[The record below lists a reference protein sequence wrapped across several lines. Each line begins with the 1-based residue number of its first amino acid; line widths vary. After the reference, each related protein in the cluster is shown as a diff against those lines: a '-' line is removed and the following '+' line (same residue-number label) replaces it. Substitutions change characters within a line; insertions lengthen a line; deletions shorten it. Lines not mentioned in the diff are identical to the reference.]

1 VGELL
6 KKHLGILAIFGLLLS
21 GVSPA
26 NAATDEEWLYVTK
39 VDPGYHSLLIQEKTE
54 FFRSF
59 PRLENWIT
67 GRPKSTQCDSINQSE
82 CRTTANF
89 NAHYPV
95 CGEAITRDCISK
107 FSIINS
113 SNTETMAEF
122 QFYMYADHVGDFVGD
137 GRRVMRDVESP
148 SIWKVPEVPHA
159 HGDTYLVV
167 AGQDGGYGR
176 GWSSSANYAAIYA
189 VELVQTDC
197 VDCLPACTTAEGCGG
212 AAPEWFDGHNCIIT
226 TEKGLCAAH
235 RPMPMDIRPSL
246 EIRSGI
252 KPTGWFHG
260 RMTQP
265 DIQVGEFG
273 NQQLL
278 TITASPVRVPILTFP
293 STQYSQLPTRLKNY
307 WDDCLKKRTCP
318 TGTRMPNSAEDKTI
332 WPFGDRRQVE
342 TSFTPDTPGAI
353 EAIRVFAPFIQDKS
367 VAVPTYWSYRTLST
381 NVNQNPCFA
390 RTKGIQGIVTTN
402 AIAYEDGAPKYQRG
416 FLNYRV
422 AGLHFLPNGEKALG
436 TYDLVMRSDLA
447 RCLYGFSRA
456 AVSASITISG
466 DGEKDIATTIVGEK
480 NGWLKLAAYGFTFS
494 SKTIQVR
501 LTQQRST
508 TINCVSASQPTQTR
522 KVTGVSPKCPPG
534 FRKR

>member
-1 VGELL
+1 ML
-6 KKHLGILAIFGLLLS
+6 KKSFGTAATLSLLLV
-21 GVSPA
+21 GLTPA
-26 NAATDEEWLYVTK
+26 NAALDEEWLYVTK
-39 VDPGYHSLLIQEKTE
+39 TTAGYHSMLIQEKTE

-59 PRLENWIT
+59 PRLENWLP
-67 GRPKSTQCDSINQSE
+67 GRPKSTQCDSVNQAE
-82 CRTTANF
+82 CQATASF

-95 CGEAITRDCISK
+95 CDADTTRDCISK

-113 SNTETMAEF
+113 ANTETMGEF

-137 GRRVMRDVESP
+137 GRRVMREVESP
-148 SIWKVPEVPHA
+148 SIWRVPEVPHA
-159 HGDTYLVV
+159 HGDNYLIV
-167 AGQDGGYGR
+167 AGQDGGYGM
-176 GWSSSANYAAIYA
+176 GGSNSANYAEIYA

-197 VDCLPACTTAEGCGG
+197 IDCLPACTAEGCGG
-212 AAPEWFDGHNCIIT
+212 AAPEGFDGHNCIIT

-252 KPTGWFHG
+252 KPSGWFHG

-273 NQQLL
+273 NQQVL
-278 TITASPVRVPILTFP
+278 TITAAPVRVPILTFP
-293 STQYSQLPTRLKNY
+293 STQYSQLPSTLKNF
-307 WDDCLKKRTCP
+307 WDNCLKSQVPALSCP
-318 TGTRMPNSAEDKTI
+318 TGTRMPNSAEDKNI

-342 TSFTPDTPGAI
+342 SSYTPDHPGAI
-353 EAIRVFAPFIQDKS
+353 RAIQIFAPFIDNKS

-381 NVNQNPCFA
+381 NVNQSPCFA

-422 AGLHFLPNGEKALG
+422 GGLHYLPDGSKALG

-456 AVSASITISG
+456 AVSATITIAG
-466 DGEKDIATTIVGEK
+466 DGDKDIATTVVGEK
-480 NGWLKLAAYGFTFS
+480 NGWLKLAAYGFTYS
-494 SKTIQVR
+494 TKTIQVR
-501 LTQQRST
+501 LTQKRST
-508 TINCVSASQPTQTR
+508 ITCVSTTTPVRTR
-522 KVTGVSPKCPPG
+522 KVTGLSPRCPAG
-534 FRKR
+534 FVKR